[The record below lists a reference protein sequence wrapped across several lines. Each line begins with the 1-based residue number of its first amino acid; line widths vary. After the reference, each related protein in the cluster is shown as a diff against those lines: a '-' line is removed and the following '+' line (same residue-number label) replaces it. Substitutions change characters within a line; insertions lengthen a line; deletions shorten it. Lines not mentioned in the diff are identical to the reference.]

1 MSDEL
6 LEMVKEIMA
15 TPVPEK
21 ESLSNPFKITR
32 TRKISTEDK
41 RLTPN
46 LLAHD
51 IKDWTARTFV
61 DYFSLEYFK
70 KFNNKYRKV
79 YGSDGKV
86 FNDIMRFM
94 ASNGVN
100 KRIYTKKLID
110 WVFENTDEV
119 LKHTSYIDSNAVF
132 KMINYFFQEEILPQ
146 VEDNKID
153 RSHQEENILD
163 EIQEADREGKVSEI
177 FARFGI
183 PVAATYFVQ
192 YKGVSYDVVF
202 KGLIAYI
209 EKLRQG
215 DIQSQL
221 RVSQI
226 FQRSILRSPYSDNF
240 SMLDWRES
248 LSKYCKDYYN
258 EKWWRDEDYKG
269 RPLKEYNRLTN
280 L

>member
-6 LEMVKEIMA
+6 LEMVKEIMS

-32 TRKISTEDK
+32 TRKVSADDK

-46 LLAHD
+46 LMTHD
-51 IKDWTARTFV
+51 IQEWTARTFV
-61 DYFSLEYFK
+61 DYFSYEYFK

-94 ASNGVN
+94 ASNGVD

-110 WVFENTDEV
+110 WTFANTDEV
-119 LKHTSYIDSNAVF
+119 LKHTAYIDASSLL
-132 KMINYFFQEEILPQ
+132 KMINYFFQEEIMPD
-146 VEDNKID
+146 VESNKID

-163 EIQEADREGKVSEI
+163 EIKEADKEGKVSEI

-183 PVAATYFVQ
+183 PVSATYFIQ

-209 EKLRQG
+209 EKMKQG
-215 DIQSQL
+215 DSKSEQRIA
-221 RVSQI
+221 QI
-226 FQRSILRSPYSDNF
+226 FQRSILRSPYPKNF
-240 SMLDWRES
+240 SMLDWRDT
-248 LSKYCKDYYN
+248 LKAYCNKYDA

-269 RPLKEYNRLTN
+269 SPLKEYNRLI
-280 L
+280 